1 MFTSNEANSIKMGLC
16 QGRHEIPG
24 ISEYV
29 FPNTISD
36 VTDIESLETTAKE
49 SIFGLFEEKCPD
61 GNHLDLY
68 VTGLTVAL
76 VAVINI
82 CNKYDVELTLWHYNN
97 ATGEYYPQ
105 NVYRQYSKK
114 NGMRNNF
121 SYHLFF
127 FFNKKKS

>member
-1 MFTSNEANSIKMGLC
+1 MFTNNEANSIKMSLC

-36 VTDIESLETTAKE
+36 VTDVESLETTAKE

-97 ATGEYYPQ
+97 ATGGYYPQ
-105 NVYRQYSKK
+105 KVY
-114 NGMRNNF
+114 N
-121 SYHLFF
+121 
-127 FFNKKKS
+127 